1 MVGTNASSNRQRLD
15 SWKEIA
21 AFFGRDERTVNRW
34 EKELGL
40 PVHRLP
46 GTKGRV
52 YAYSDELSD
61 WLVAS
66 RNVEAASSRR
76 DSPRQSDAE
85 PPNARLTVIA
95 GGNPSVAVPP
105 AESQPETPAKFPLAN
120 PVGQFRMW
128 LWVLAAL
135 LALVTICAL
144 VLFRHTDTGAN
155 SGFRKG
161 QNAATTSQSDSR
173 GVVQASSPAHNP
185 EAEQLYLKGRYYWN
199 KRTPEDLNKAVDYF
213 TQAIVHDPGYAS
225 AYVGLADC
233 YNLLREYTAMPAAE
247 AYPRALAAAKKAVEL
262 DDRSSA
268 AHASLAFVLFYGK
281 WDVAN
286 ADAEF
291 RRAIDLDPNNAVAH
305 HWYANYLMTVHRLP
319 EAVAEIER
327 SQALDPSSASILA
340 DKANILIQ
348 AGRQDEGI
356 TLLKQMEVTEP
367 AFRSPHLYLKYYY
380 LDTAD
385 YSDFLIES
393 KKDALLLHDH
403 SALAIAT
410 AAEKGFTVGG
420 AHAMFEGM
428 LQAQKKYYANRLVSA
443 VAVAETCALLGNKEE
458 ALQYLNAAYDQHDGL
473 LLSVE
478 DYRVLDILHGEPAYH
493 ELLMRMN
500 LPVGN

>member
-46 GTKGRV
+46 GTRGRV
-52 YAYSDELSD
+52 YAYTDELSD
-61 WLVAS
+61 WLAAS
-66 RNVEAASSRR
+66 RSVEAASSKPN
-76 DSPRQSDAE
+76 STFQSDAE
-85 PPNARLTVIA
+85 PPSARLTVIT
-95 GGNPSVAVPP
+95 GRNPSVAVPP
-105 AESQPETPAKFPLAN
+105 ATSQPETSAKLPIGS
-120 PVGQFRMW
+120 PVGKPRGRGW
-128 LWVLAAL
+128 LVAVLL
-135 LALVTICAL
+135 MLVMACAL
-144 VLFRHTDTGAN
+144 VLFRHSDTSVN
-155 SGFRKG
+155 SRSETGR
-161 QNAATTSQSDSR
+161 NAATASQSESR

-199 KRTPEDLNKAVDYF
+199 KRTPEDLNRAVDYF

-225 AYVGLADC
+225 AYVGLADS
-233 YNLLREYTAMPAAE
+233 YNLLREYTAMPGAE

-281 WDVAN
+281 WDIAN

-319 EAVAEIER
+319 EAVTEIER

-348 AGRQDEGI
+348 AGRRDEGI

-380 LDTAD
+380 LDTSD

-410 AAEKGFTVGG
+410 AAEKGFAMGG
-420 AHAMFEGM
+420 ANAMFESM
-428 LQAQKKYYANRLVSA
+428 LQAQKNYYAQRLVSA
-443 VAVAETCALLGNKEE
+443 VAVAETCALLGNKEG
-458 ALQYLNAAYDQHDGL
+458 ALQYLKAAYDQHDGL
-473 LLSVE
+473 LLSVK
-478 DYRVLDILHGEPAYH
+478 DYRALDILHGEAAYR
-493 ELLMRMN
+493 ELLTRMN
-500 LPVGN
+500 LPVEN

>member
-1 MVGTNASSNRQRLD
+1 
-15 SWKEIA
+15 
-21 AFFGRDERTVNRW
+21 
-34 EKELGL
+34 
-40 PVHRLP
+40 
-46 GTKGRV
+46 
-52 YAYSDELSD
+52 
-61 WLVAS
+61 
-66 RNVEAASSRR
+66 
-76 DSPRQSDAE
+76 
-85 PPNARLTVIA
+85 
-95 GGNPSVAVPP
+95 
-105 AESQPETPAKFPLAN
+105 
-120 PVGQFRMW
+120 
-128 LWVLAAL
+128 
-135 LALVTICAL
+135 
-144 VLFRHTDTGAN
+144 
-155 SGFRKG
+155 
-161 QNAATTSQSDSR
+161 
-173 GVVQASSPAHNP
+173 
-185 EAEQLYLKGRYYWN
+185 
-199 KRTPEDLNKAVDYF
+199 VDYF

-291 RRAIDLDPNNAVAH
+291 RRAVDLDPNNAVAR

-348 AGRQDEGI
+348 SGRQDEGI

-403 SALAIAT
+403 AALAIAT
-410 AAEKGFTVGG
+410 AAEKGFAVGG
-420 AHAMFEGM
+420 ANAMFKSM
-428 LQAQKKYYANRLVSA
+428 LQAQKKYYAQRLVSA
-443 VAVAETCALLGNKEE
+443 VALAETCALLGNQEE
-458 ALQYLNAAYDQHDGL
+458 ALQYLKAAYDQHDGL
-473 LLSVE
+473 LLSVK
-478 DYRVLDILHGEPAYH
+478 DYRSLVILHAEPAYRD
-493 ELLMRMN
+493 LLMRMN
-500 LPVGN
+500 LPVEN